1 MDTGKGNRKTIGRTG
16 WILAVVLGIA
26 IGMTGSSA
34 ALGATPLQKV
44 VQHKYSASFENQLN
58 NKVYNRLVT
67 IPWYN
72 VFDNLEYKV
81 QGSQVTLSGQVV
93 FPLSR
98 SSVEGYVKGLPG
110 VTRIVNHVQNLPFSP
125 YDNQVRWAEY
135 RALFFAGSPLFHYSL
150 GVNPR
155 IHIIVNNGHVT
166 LVGVVENKGD
176 RELAGLRARTV
187 PDVFSVKNK
196 LKVV

>member
-1 MDTGKGNRKTIGRTG
+1 MDTRNVNRKTNRGKV
-16 WILAVVLGIA
+16 WVLFVLLAFA
-26 IGMTGSSA
+26 IGTVGSSA
-34 ALGATPLQKV
+34 AFGAPPPPQV
-44 VQHKYSASFENQLN
+44 VHHSHSASFEKQLK
-58 NKVYNRLVT
+58 NKLYDRLVT

-81 QGSQVTLSGQVV
+81 QGSKVTLSGQVV

-98 SSVEGYVKGLPG
+98 SLVAGYVRGMPG
-110 VTRIVNHVQNLPFSP
+110 VTHIVNHIQNLPISP
-125 YDNQVRWAEY
+125 LDNQIRWAEY
-135 RALFFAGSPLFHYSL
+135 RALFFGNSPLFHYSQ

-155 IHIIVNNGHVT
+155 IHIIVNNGRVT
-166 LVGVVENKGD
+166 LVGVVGNKGD
-176 RELAGLRARTV
+176 REIAGIRAREV